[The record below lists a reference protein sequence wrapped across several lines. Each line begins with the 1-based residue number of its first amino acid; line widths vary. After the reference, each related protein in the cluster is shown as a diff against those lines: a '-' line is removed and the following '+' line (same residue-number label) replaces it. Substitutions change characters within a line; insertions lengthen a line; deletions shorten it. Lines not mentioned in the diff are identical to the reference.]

1 MEHNIRVGA
10 EVRAT
15 PEWTVRAGYA
25 MQTSPERWWT
35 GSDGQMVTAADFE
48 ADYNAYINR
57 VKNLV
62 TPHYYT
68 DRTRTF
74 SAGIGYSSPGS
85 FFMDAAVRMTRYPT
99 ASFAPYYDYN
109 TYDSAGNY
117 GFVESPRIMTY
128 RNLWNVAVTFGW
140 RF

>member
-1 MEHNIRVGA
+1 MLVKVHACGVCGTDLNFLRDYEDF
-10 EVRAT
+10 
-15 PEWTVRAGYA
+15 AGH
-25 MQTSPERWWT
+25 
-35 GSDGQMVTAADFE
+35 
-48 ADYNAYINR
+48 
-57 VKNLV
+57 KNSLV
-62 TPHYYT
+62 SAHYYG
-68 DRTRTF
+68 DKTRAW
-74 SAGIGYSSPGS
+74 SCGIGYSSPGS